1 MSQHRKITLREV
13 EDALD
18 LLEHA
23 NYHDERERV
32 KDLLR
37 VLAHVDQTLVK
48 HDKTPLARQLRQAFT
63 KYVEG
68 I

>member
-1 MSQHRKITLREV
+1 MSEV

-32 KDLLR
+32 DDLLR
-37 VLAHVDQTLVK
+37 LLVVIDQTLVK
-48 HDKTPLARQLRQAFT
+48 HDKTPMARRLRRAFS
-63 KYVEG
+63 KYVEN